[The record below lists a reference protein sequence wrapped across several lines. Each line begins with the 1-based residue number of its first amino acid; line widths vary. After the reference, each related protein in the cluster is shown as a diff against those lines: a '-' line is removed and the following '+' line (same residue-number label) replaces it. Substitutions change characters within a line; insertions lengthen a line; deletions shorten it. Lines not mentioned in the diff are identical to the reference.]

1 MLARLYCGDI
11 YRDATT
17 PREAFTAHFQRPFS
31 TAPAECQLVEMSL
44 TPDMIL
50 VLGLVAFTMLMLV
63 LEWIRADMVALLVV
77 VTIGLTGLI
86 PSERV
91 FNGFAG
97 NAVIAIIAIMIMGEG
112 LDRAGVLNLTARF
125 VMKMARGME
134 SRLGL
139 VINMVA
145 SLFSAIIPSQ
155 ALAALMIPV
164 SSRLSARTGVP
175 LSRLLLPMAFCILT
189 ATNTTL
195 IANSPLIVLNDLIAS
210 ANANLPP
217 GAHTIPRFGLFSV
230 TPVGLTL
237 AVIGVLYFYFFGRKL
252 LPGHEDQ
259 RLKVTPGRT
268 ESYFA
273 ETYGIGGETAELTVT
288 AESPLVGMSIGE
300 VEQLHDAPL
309 ILAIKSGNDA
319 RMAPPADHVI
329 WVGSVLGVLGPREQL
344 NQFAN
349 NQLCRL
355 STRMRQL
362 GELFN
367 PTRAGI
373 SEVVIPPSSRFI
385 KQKIGELRLRKRFG
399 ISVLAV
405 TRGEQIFRDDLRSVS
420 LRAGDTLALHSNWR
434 DLSLAAEDK
443 DLVVVTDIPKE
454 EQRPGKIWQAVG
466 FFVLA
471 KCLALFTQLDLS
483 VAMMTG
489 AIGMLLTGV
498 LNMDEAY
505 KAINWKTIFVTACLI
520 PLGWSMDSTGTA
532 AWVAQ
537 VVLQHLGNA
546 SPYILQAS
554 LAILTLLF
562 SQVMSNVGATVMM
575 VPVAIS
581 VAVATGGNPSAYALI
596 VAVSSSNTF
605 LLSSGHPALM
615 MVTGPGGYRGKD
627 FLRVGIPLTLLVLV
641 VTLVVINLMFR

>member
-1 MLARLYCGDI
+1 MLQPDGWLAHDAVDWTEDI
-11 YRDATT
+11 TDALTT
-17 PREAFTAHFQRPFS
+17 
-31 TAPAECQLVEMSL
+31 SL
-44 TPDMIL
+44 
-50 VLGLVAFTMLMLV
+50 
-63 LEWIRADMVALLVV
+63 
-77 VTIGLTGLI
+77 
-86 PSERV
+86 
-91 FNGFAG
+91 N
-97 NAVIAIIAIMIMGEG
+97 
-112 LDRAGVLNLTARF
+112 
-125 VMKMARGME
+125 
-134 SRLGL
+134 
-139 VINMVA
+139 
-145 SLFSAIIPSQ
+145 
-155 ALAALMIPV
+155 
-164 SSRLSARTGVP
+164 
-175 LSRLLLPMAFCILT
+175 
-189 ATNTTL
+189 
-195 IANSPLIVLNDLIAS
+195 
-210 ANANLPP
+210 NLPKP
-217 GAHTIPRFGLFSV
+217 EMIVAASVVDAASEARVGAV
-230 TPVGLTL
+230 
-237 AVIGVLYFYFFGRKL
+237 
-252 LPGHEDQ
+252 
-259 RLKVTPGRT
+259 
-268 ESYFA
+268 
-273 ETYGIGGETAELTVT
+273 
-288 AESPLVGMSIGE
+288 
-300 VEQLHDAPL
+300 

-319 RMAPPADHVI
+319 RMAPPVDHVI
-329 WVGSVLGVLGPREQL
+329 WVGSVLGVLGPRDQL
-344 NQFAN
+344 AEFAN

-385 KQKIGELRLRKRFG
+385 KQTIAELRLRKRFG
-399 ISVLAV
+399 ISVLAI
-405 TRGEQIFRDDLRSVS
+405 TRGEQVFRDDVRTVS
-420 LRAGDTLALHSNWR
+420 LRAGDTMVLHSNWR

-537 VVLQHLGNA
+537 QVLVYLGSA
-546 SPYILQAS
+546 SPWILQAS
-554 LAILTLLF
+554 LAVLTLLF

-605 LLSSGHPALM
+605 LLGSGHPALM
-615 MVTGPGGYRGKD
+615 MVTGPGGYRAKD

-641 VTLVVINLMFR
+641 VTLVSSTNDKDSPDEYAVLPTFRRDSHTNPAIILSINNATVNTANNNNLDINKMSLNSTVNQSFAVLTPSRTLLCASTNELPFKTFNPPIAQLTQLSISFQTYDGNPVDFQNHEHRLELLLTSIRSAKYLPLDPYRNH

>member
-1 MLARLYCGDI
+1 MAL
-11 YRDATT
+11 
-17 PREAFTAHFQRPFS
+17 
-31 TAPAECQLVEMSL
+31 SL
-44 TPDMIL
+44 SPEMIL
-50 VLGLVAFTMLMLV
+50 VLCLLGFTMLMLV

-77 VTIGLTGLI
+77 VTIGLTGLL
-86 PSERV
+86 PSDRV

-112 LDRAGVLNLTARF
+112 LDRAGVLTHTARF
-125 VMKMARGME
+125 VMRMAGGVE
-134 SRLGL
+134 ARLGL
-139 VINMVA
+139 VINLVA
-145 SLFSAIIPSQ
+145 SLFSAVIPSQ

-164 SSRLSARTGVP
+164 SSRLAARTGVP
-175 LSRLLLPMAFCILT
+175 ISRLLLPMAFCILT

-195 IANSPLIVLNDLIAS
+195 IANSPLIILNDLIAS

-217 GAHTIPRFGLFSV
+217 GAHTIPKFGLFSV
-230 TPVGLTL
+230 TPVGLAL
-237 AVIGVLYFYFFGRKL
+237 AIVGVAYFYFFGRKL

-300 VEQLHDAPL
+300 AEALHEAPL
-309 ILAIKSGNDA
+309 ILAIKSGNDS

-373 SEVVIPPSSRFI
+373 SEVVIPPVSRFI
-385 KQKIGELRLRKRFG
+385 KQTVAELRLRKRFG

-405 TRGEQIFRDDLRSVS
+405 TRGDTVFRDDVRGVS
-420 LRAGDTLALHSNWR
+420 LRAGDTMVLHSNWH

-443 DLVVVTDIPKE
+443 DLVVVTDIPQE
-454 EQRPGKIWQAVG
+454 LQRPGKIWQAVG
-466 FFVLA
+466 FFLGA
-471 KCLALFTQLDLS
+471 QGLALFTNLDLS
-483 VAMMTG
+483 LSMMTG
-489 AIGMLLTGV
+489 AVAMLLTGV
-498 LNMDEAY
+498 LNMDEAF
-505 KAINWKTIFVTACLI
+505 KAINWKTIFVIACLI
-520 PLGWSMDSTGTA
+520 PLGWSMDATGTA
-532 AWVAQ
+532 AWIAQAMLVHLGSVAPW
-537 VVLQHLGNA
+537 VLQLC
-546 SPYILQAS
+546 
-554 LAILTLLF
+554 LAVLTLLF
-562 SQVMSNVGATVMM
+562 AEVMSNVGATVMM
-575 VPVAIS
+575 VPIAIS
-581 VAVATGGNPSAYALI
+581 VAVATGANPSAYALI

-605 LLSSGHPALM
+605 LLSPGHPALM
-615 MVTGPGGYRGKD
+615 MVTGPGGYRAKD
-627 FLRVGIPLTLLVLV
+627 FLRVGAPLTVVMLV

>member
-1 MLARLYCGDI
+1 MGL
-11 YRDATT
+11 T
-17 PREAFTAHFQRPFS
+17 
-31 TAPAECQLVEMSL
+31 L
-44 TPDMIL
+44 TPDMML
-50 VLGLVAFTMLMLV
+50 VLGLVGFTMLMLV

-125 VMKMARGME
+125 VMRMARGME

-210 ANANLPP
+210 ANANLLP
-217 GAHTIPRFGLFSV
+217 GAHTIPKFGLFSV

-237 AVIGVLYFYFFGRKL
+237 AVVGVLYFYFFGRKL
-252 LPGHEDQ
+252 LPGHEDE

-300 VEQLHDAPL
+300 VEQLHDSPM

-344 NQFAN
+344 TQFAN

-362 GELFN
+362 SELFN

-385 KQKIGELRLRKRFG
+385 KQTVGELRLRKRFG

-405 TRGEQIFRDDLRSVS
+405 TRGDQVFRDDVRTLS
-420 LRAGDTLALHSNWR
+420 LRAGDTMVLHSNWR
-434 DLSLAAEDK
+434 DLSLASEDK

-505 KAINWKTIFVTACLI
+505 KAVNWKTIFVTACLI

-532 AWVAQ
+532 AWLAQ

-546 SPYILQAS
+546 SPYILQTS

-627 FLRVGIPLTLLVLV
+627 FLRVGLPLTLLVLV
-641 VTLVVINLMFR
+641 VTLIAINLMFR

>member
-1 MLARLYCGDI
+1 MGL
-11 YRDATT
+11 
-17 PREAFTAHFQRPFS
+17 
-31 TAPAECQLVEMSL
+31 SL
-44 TPDMIL
+44 TPEMIL
-50 VLGLVAFTMLMLV
+50 VLGLVGFTMLMLV

-77 VTIGLTGLI
+77 VAIGLTGLI
-86 PSERV
+86 PSDKV

-97 NAVIAIIAIMIMGEG
+97 NAVIAIMAIMIMGEG
-112 LDRAGVLNLTARF
+112 LDRAGVLNLTAHF
-125 VMKMARGME
+125 VMRMARGVE
-134 SRLGL
+134 SRLGV
-139 VINMVA
+139 VINLVT
-145 SLFSAIIPSQ
+145 SLFSAVIPSQ

-210 ANANLPP
+210 ANVNLPP
-217 GAHTIPRFGLFSV
+217 GAHTIPKFGLFSV
-230 TPVGLTL
+230 TPIGLTL
-237 AVIGVLYFYFFGRKL
+237 ALVGVLYFYLFGRKL
-252 LPGHEDQ
+252 LPAHEDEGQ
-259 RLKVTPGRT
+259 KVTPGRT

-300 VEQLHDAPL
+300 AEQLHDAPL

-319 RMAPPADHVI
+319 RMAPPVDHVI

-344 NQFAN
+344 NKFAN

-355 STRMRQL
+355 STQMRQL
-362 GELFN
+362 AELFN

-385 KQKIGELRLRKRFG
+385 KQTIGELRLRKRFG

-405 TRGEQIFRDDLRSVS
+405 TRGDQVFRDDVRGVS
-420 LRAGDTLALHSNWR
+420 LRAGDTVVLHSNWR
-434 DLSLAAEDK
+434 DLALAAEDK

-466 FFVLA
+466 FFVMA
-471 KCLALFTQLDLS
+471 KCLALFTNLDLS

-489 AIGMLLTGV
+489 AVAMLLTGV
-498 LNMDEAY
+498 LSMDEAY

-532 AWVAQ
+532 AWIAQ
-537 VVLQHLGNA
+537 EVLQNLGSA
-546 SPYILQAS
+546 APWVLQLC
-554 LAILTLLF
+554 LAVLTLLF

-575 VPVAIS
+575 VPIAIS

-615 MVTGPGGYRGKD
+615 MVTGPGGYRSKD
-627 FLRVGIPLTLLVLV
+627 FLRVGIPLTLLILV
-641 VTLVVINLMFR
+641 VTLIAINLMFH

>member
-1 MLARLYCGDI
+1 MGL
-11 YRDATT
+11 
-17 PREAFTAHFQRPFS
+17 
-31 TAPAECQLVEMSL
+31 SL

-50 VLGLVAFTMLMLV
+50 VLGLVGFTMIMLV

-77 VTIGLTGLI
+77 VVIGLTGLI

-112 LDRAGVLNLTARF
+112 LDRAGVLNLTANF
-125 VMKMARGME
+125 VMRMARGAE
-134 SRLGL
+134 SRLGV
-139 VINMVA
+139 VINLVA
-145 SLFSAIIPSQ
+145 SLFSAVIPSQ
-155 ALAALMIPV
+155 ALAAIMIPV

-217 GAHTIPRFGLFSV
+217 GAHTIPKFGLFSV
-230 TPVGLTL
+230 TPIGLALAFLGVG
-237 AVIGVLYFYFFGRKL
+237 YFYFFGRKL
-252 LPGHEDQ
+252 LPGHEDE

-300 VEQLHDAPL
+300 AEQLHEAPL
-309 ILAIKSGNDA
+309 ILAIKSGNEA

-344 NQFAN
+344 SQFAN

-355 STRMRQL
+355 SPRMRQL

-373 SEVVIPPSSRFI
+373 SEVVIPPVSRFI
-385 KQKIGELRLRKRFG
+385 KQTIGDLRLRKRFG

-405 TRGEQIFRDDLRSVS
+405 NRGDQVFRDDVRAVT
-420 LRAGDTLALHSNWR
+420 LRAGDTVVLHSNWR

-443 DLVVVTDIPKE
+443 DLVVVTDIPKD

-466 FFVLA
+466 FFVMA
-471 KCLALFTQLDLS
+471 KCLALFTNLDLS

-489 AIGMLLTGV
+489 AIAMLLSGV

-532 AWVAQ
+532 AWLAQ
-537 VVLQHLGNA
+537 QVLHYLGSA
-546 SPYILQAS
+546 SPYVLQIV
-554 LAILTLLF
+554 LGVLTLLF

-575 VPVAIS
+575 VPIAIS

-627 FLRVGIPLTLLVLV
+627 FLRVGLPLTALVLLVTIV
-641 VTLVVINLMFR
+641 AINLVFR

>member
-1 MLARLYCGDI
+1 M
-11 YRDATT
+11 
-17 PREAFTAHFQRPFS
+17 
-31 TAPAECQLVEMSL
+31 V
-44 TPDMIL
+44 L
-50 VLGLVAFTMLMLV
+50 VLGLVGFTMLMLV

-77 VTIGLTGLI
+77 VVIGLTGLI

-97 NAVIAIIAIMIMGEG
+97 NAVIAIIAIMIMGAG
-112 LDRAGVLNLTARF
+112 LDRAGVLGLTANF
-125 VMKMARGME
+125 VMRMARGVE
-134 SRLGL
+134 SRLGV
-139 VINMVA
+139 VINLVT
-145 SLFSAIIPSQ
+145 SLFSAVIPSQ

-164 SSRLSARTGVP
+164 TSRLSARTGVP

-217 GAHTIPRFGLFSV
+217 GAHTIPKFGLFSV
-230 TPVGLTL
+230 TPVGLAL
-237 AVIGVLYFYFFGRKL
+237 ALFGVLFFYLFTRKL
-252 LPGHEDQ
+252 LPEREDE

-273 ETYGIGGETAELTVT
+273 DTYGIGGETAELTVT

-300 VEQLHDAPL
+300 VEQLYGAPL
-309 ILAIKSGNDA
+309 ILAIKSGTEA
-319 RMAPPADHVI
+319 RMAPPVDHVI
-329 WVGSVLGVLGPREQL
+329 WVGSVLGVLGPRDQL
-344 NQFAN
+344 SQFAN
-349 NQLCRL
+349 NQLCKL
-355 STRMRQL
+355 SPRMRQL

-367 PTRAGI
+367 SSRAGI
-373 SEVVIPPSSRFI
+373 SEAVIPPSSRFI
-385 KQKIGELRLRKRFG
+385 KQSVAELRLRKRYG

-405 TRGEQIFRDDLRSVS
+405 NRGDQVFRDDVRAVS
-420 LRAGDTLALHSNWR
+420 LRAGDTLVLHSSWR
-434 DLSLAAEDK
+434 DLGLASEDK

-471 KCLALFTQLDLS
+471 KCLALFTHLDLS

-520 PLGWSMDSTGTA
+520 PLGWSMDATGTA
-532 AWVAQ
+532 AWLAQ
-537 VVLQHLGNA
+537 QVLQHLGNA
-546 SPYILQAS
+546 SPYVLQLC
-554 LAILTLLF
+554 LAVLTLLF

-575 VPVAIS
+575 VPIAIS

-615 MVTGPGGYRGKD
+615 MVAGPGGYRGKD
-627 FLRVGIPLTLLVLV
+627 FLRVGLPLTAMVLLI
-641 VTLVVINLMFR
+641 TLVAINLMFR

>member
-1 MLARLYCGDI
+1 
-11 YRDATT
+11 
-17 PREAFTAHFQRPFS
+17 
-31 TAPAECQLVEMSL
+31 
-44 TPDMIL
+44 
-50 VLGLVAFTMLMLV
+50 
-63 LEWIRADMVALLVV
+63 MVALLVV
-77 VTIGLTGLI
+77 VVIGLTGLI
-86 PSERV
+86 PSDRV

-97 NAVIAIIAIMIMGEG
+97 NAVIAIMAIMIMGEG

-125 VMKMARGME
+125 VMRMARGVE
-134 SRLGL
+134 SRLGV
-139 VINMVA
+139 VINLVA
-145 SLFSAIIPSQ
+145 SLFSAVIPSQ

-210 ANANLPP
+210 ANVNLPP
-217 GAHTIPRFGLFSV
+217 GAHTIPKFGLFSV
-230 TPVGLTL
+230 TPIGLAL
-237 AVIGVLYFYFFGRKL
+237 ALLGVAYFYFFGRKL
-252 LPGHEDQ
+252 LPGHEDE

-273 ETYGIGGETAELTVT
+273 ETYGIGGESAELTVT

-300 VEQLHDAPL
+300 VEQLHGAPL

-329 WVGSVLGVLGPREQL
+329 WVGSVLGVLGPRDQL
-344 NQFAN
+344 TQFAN

-373 SEVVIPPSSRFI
+373 SEVVIPPVSRFI
-385 KQKIGELRLRKRFG
+385 KHTVGELRLRKRFG

-405 TRGEQIFRDDLRSVS
+405 NRGDQVFRDDVRGVS
-420 LRAGDTLALHSNWR
+420 LRAGDTVVLHSNWR
-434 DLSLAAEDK
+434 DLALASEDK

-466 FFVLA
+466 FFVMA
-471 KCLALFTQLDLS
+471 KCLALFTNLDLS

-489 AIGMLLTGV
+489 AIGMLLSGV

-505 KAINWKTIFVTACLI
+505 RAINWKTIFVTACLI
-520 PLGWSMDSTGTA
+520 PLGWSMDATGTA
-532 AWVAQ
+532 AWIAQ
-537 VVLQHLGNA
+537 VVLQHLGGA
-546 SPYILQAS
+546 SPWVLQAC

-575 VPVAIS
+575 VPIAIS

-615 MVTGPGGYRGKD
+615 MVTGPGGYKGKD
-627 FLRVGIPLTLLVLV
+627 FLRVGAPLTALVLV
-641 VTLVVINLMFR
+641 VTLIAINLMFH

>member
-1 MLARLYCGDI
+1 MGL
-11 YRDATT
+11 T
-17 PREAFTAHFQRPFS
+17 
-31 TAPAECQLVEMSL
+31 L
-44 TPDMIL
+44 TPEMIL
-50 VLGLVAFTMLMLV
+50 VMALVAFTMIMLV

-77 VTIGLTGLI
+77 VVIGLTGLI
-86 PSERV
+86 PSDRV

-97 NAVIAIIAIMIMGEG
+97 NAVIAIIAIMIMGAG
-112 LDRAGVLNLTARF
+112 LDRAGVLSLTANF
-125 VMKMARGME
+125 VMRMARGME
-134 SRLGL
+134 SRLGV
-139 VINMVA
+139 VINSVT
-145 SLFSAIIPSQ
+145 SLFSAVIPSQ

-164 SSRLSARTGVP
+164 ISRLSARTGVP
-175 LSRLLLPMAFCILT
+175 ISRLLLPMAFCILT

-195 IANSPLIVLNDLIAS
+195 IANSPLIILNDLIAS
-210 ANANLPP
+210 ANNNLPP
-217 GAHTIPRFGLFSV
+217 GAHTIPKFGLFSV
-230 TPVGLTL
+230 TPIGLAL
-237 AVIGVLYFYFFGRKL
+237 AVLGVMFFYFFTRKL
-252 LPGHEDQ
+252 LPDREDD

-273 ETYGIGGETAELTVT
+273 DTYGIVGDTAELTVT

-300 VEQLHDAPL
+300 VEQLREAPL
-309 ILAIKSGNDA
+309 ILAIKSGNDS
-319 RMAPPADHVI
+319 RMAPPVDQVI

-344 NQFAN
+344 AQFAN

-355 STRMRQL
+355 SPRMRQL

-373 SEVVIPPSSRFI
+373 SEAVIPPSSRFI
-385 KQKIGELRLRKRFG
+385 KQTIGALRLRKRYG

-405 TRGEQIFRDDLRSVS
+405 HRGDQVLRDDVRSIS
-420 LRAGDTLALHSNWR
+420 LRPGDTLVLHSSWR
-434 DLSLAAEDK
+434 ELAQATEDK

-454 EQRPGKIWQAVG
+454 EQRPGKIWHAVG
-466 FFVLA
+466 FFLLA
-471 KCLALFTQLDLS
+471 KGLALFTNLDLS

-520 PLGWSMDSTGTA
+520 PLGWSMDATGTA
-532 AWVAQ
+532 AWLAQ
-537 VVLQHLGNA
+537 EVLVYLGHAAPWVLQLA
-546 SPYILQAS
+546 

-575 VPVAIS
+575 VPIAIS

-605 LLSSGHPALM
+605 LISSGHPALM
-615 MVTGPGGYRGKD
+615 MVAGPGGYRGKD
-627 FLRVGIPLTLLVLV
+627 FLRVGVPLTLAVLLVTMV
-641 VTLVVINLMFR
+641 MINLMFH

>member
-1 MLARLYCGDI
+1 VGL
-11 YRDATT
+11 
-17 PREAFTAHFQRPFS
+17 
-31 TAPAECQLVEMSL
+31 SL
-44 TPDMIL
+44 TPEMVL
-50 VLGLVAFTMLMLV
+50 VLGLVGFTMLMLV

-77 VTIGLTGLI
+77 VVIGLTGLI
-86 PSERV
+86 PSDRV

-97 NAVIAIIAIMIMGEG
+97 NAVIAIMAIMIMGEG

-125 VMKMARGME
+125 VMRMARGVE
-134 SRLGL
+134 SRLGV
-139 VINMVA
+139 VINLVA
-145 SLFSAIIPSQ
+145 SLFSAVIPSQ

-210 ANANLPP
+210 ANVNLPP
-217 GAHTIPRFGLFSV
+217 GAHTIPKFGLFSV
-230 TPVGLTL
+230 TPIGLAL
-237 AVIGVLYFYFFGRKL
+237 ALLGVAYFYFFGRKL
-252 LPGHEDQ
+252 LPGHEDE

-273 ETYGIGGETAELTVT
+273 ETYGIGGESAELTVT

-300 VEQLHDAPL
+300 VEQLHGAPL

-329 WVGSVLGVLGPREQL
+329 WVGSVLGVLGPRDQL
-344 NQFAN
+344 TQFAN

-373 SEVVIPPSSRFI
+373 SEVVIPPVSRFI
-385 KQKIGELRLRKRFG
+385 KHTVGELRLRKRFG

-405 TRGEQIFRDDLRSVS
+405 NRGDQVFRDDVRGVS
-420 LRAGDTLALHSNWR
+420 LRAGDTVVLHSNWR
-434 DLSLAAEDK
+434 DLALASEDK

-466 FFVLA
+466 FFVMA
-471 KCLALFTQLDLS
+471 KCLALFTNLDLS

-489 AIGMLLTGV
+489 AIGMLLSGV

-505 KAINWKTIFVTACLI
+505 RAINWKTIFVTACLI
-520 PLGWSMDSTGTA
+520 PLGWSMDATGTA
-532 AWVAQ
+532 AWIAQ
-537 VVLQHLGNA
+537 VVLQHLGGA
-546 SPYILQAS
+546 SPWVLQAC

-575 VPVAIS
+575 VPIAIS

-615 MVTGPGGYRGKD
+615 MVTGPGGYKGKD
-627 FLRVGIPLTLLVLV
+627 FLRVGAPLTALVLV
-641 VTLVVINLMFR
+641 VTLIAINLMFH

>member
-1 MLARLYCGDI
+1 MGL
-11 YRDATT
+11 
-17 PREAFTAHFQRPFS
+17 
-31 TAPAECQLVEMSL
+31 SL
-44 TPDMIL
+44 TPEMIL
-50 VLGLVAFTMLMLV
+50 VLGLVGFTMLMLV

-77 VTIGLTGLI
+77 VAIGLTGLI
-86 PSERV
+86 PSDRV

-97 NAVIAIIAIMIMGEG
+97 NAVIAIMAIMIMGEG

-125 VMKMARGME
+125 VMRMARGVE

-145 SLFSAIIPSQ
+145 SLFSAVIPSQ

-210 ANANLPP
+210 ANVNLPP
-217 GAHTIPRFGLFSV
+217 GAHTIPKFGLFSV
-230 TPVGLTL
+230 TPIGLAL
-237 AVIGVLYFYFFGRKL
+237 ALLGVAYFYFFGRKL
-252 LPGHEDQ
+252 LPGHEDE

-300 VEQLHDAPL
+300 VEQLHGAPM

-329 WVGSVLGVLGPREQL
+329 WVGSVLGVLGPRDQL
-344 NQFAN
+344 TQFAN

-367 PTRAGI
+367 PSRAGI
-373 SEVVIPPSSRFI
+373 SEVVIPPVSRFI
-385 KQKIGELRLRKRFG
+385 KQTVGELRLRKRFG

-405 TRGEQIFRDDLRSVS
+405 TRGDQVFRDDVRAVT
-420 LRAGDTLALHSNWR
+420 LRAGDTVVLHSNWR

-466 FFVLA
+466 FFVIA
-471 KCLALFTQLDLS
+471 KCLALFTNLDLS

-505 KAINWKTIFVTACLI
+505 RAINWKTIFVTACLI

-537 VVLQHLGNA
+537 EVLQHMGGHSHWL
-546 SPYILQAS
+546 LQLV

-575 VPVAIS
+575 VPIAIS

-615 MVTGPGGYRGKD
+615 MVTGPGGYRSKD

-641 VTLVVINLMFR
+641 VTLVAINLMFH

>member
-1 MLARLYCGDI
+1 
-11 YRDATT
+11 
-17 PREAFTAHFQRPFS
+17 
-31 TAPAECQLVEMSL
+31 
-44 TPDMIL
+44 MIL
-50 VLGLVAFTMLMLV
+50 VLGLVGFTMLMLV

-77 VTIGLTGLI
+77 VVIGLTGLI

-112 LDRAGVLNLTARF
+112 LDRAGVLNLTANF
-125 VMKMARGME
+125 VMRMARGAE
-134 SRLGL
+134 SRLGV
-139 VINMVA
+139 VINLVA
-145 SLFSAIIPSQ
+145 SLFSAVIPSQ

-164 SSRLSARTGVP
+164 SSRLAARTGVP

-210 ANANLPP
+210 ANVNLPP
-217 GAHTIPRFGLFSV
+217 GAHTIPKFGLFSV
-230 TPVGLTL
+230 TPIGLTL
-237 AVIGVLYFYFFGRKL
+237 ALLGVGYFYFFGRKL
-252 LPGHEDQ
+252 LPGHEDE

-273 ETYGIGGETAELTVT
+273 ETYGIVGETAELTVT

-373 SEVVIPPSSRFI
+373 SEVVIPPVSRFI
-385 KQKIGELRLRKRFG
+385 KHTVGELRLRKRFG

-405 TRGEQIFRDDLRSVS
+405 NRGDQVLRDDVRSVS
-420 LRAGDTLALHSNWR
+420 LRAGDTVVLHSNWR
-434 DLSLAAEDK
+434 DLSLAAEER

-454 EQRPGKIWQAVG
+454 QQRPGKIWQAVG
-466 FFVLA
+466 FFLLA
-471 KCLALFTQLDLS
+471 KCLALFTNLDLS

-489 AIGMLLTGV
+489 AIGMLLSGV

-520 PLGWSMDSTGTA
+520 PLGWSMDATGTA
-532 AWVAQ
+532 AWIAQ
-537 VVLQHLGNA
+537 VVLDHLGSA
-546 SPYILQAS
+546 SPWLLQLC
-554 LAILTLLF
+554 LAVLTLLF

-575 VPVAIS
+575 VPIAIS

-615 MVTGPGGYRGKD
+615 MVTGPGGYKSKD
-627 FLRVGIPLTLLVLV
+627 FLRVGLPLTFLVLV
-641 VTLVVINLMFR
+641 VTLLAINLMFH

>member
-1 MLARLYCGDI
+1 M
-11 YRDATT
+11 
-17 PREAFTAHFQRPFS
+17 
-31 TAPAECQLVEMSL
+31 LVELAL

-50 VLGLVAFTMLMLV
+50 VLGLLAFTMLMLV

-86 PSERV
+86 PPERV
-91 FNGFAG
+91 FNGFSG
-97 NAVIAIIAIMIMGEG
+97 TAVIAIIAIMVMGEG
-112 LDRAGVLNLTARF
+112 LDRAGVLNLTAQF
-125 VMKMARGME
+125 VVRLAHGVE
-134 SRLGL
+134 SRLGV
-139 VINMVA
+139 VINVVA
-145 SLFSAIIPSQ
+145 SMFSAVIPSQ
-155 ALAALMIPV
+155 ALAALMIPI

-175 LSRLLLPMAFCILT
+175 LSRLLLPMAFCILA

-195 IANSPLIVLNDLIAS
+195 IANSALIVLNDLIAS
-210 ANANLPP
+210 ANANLLP
-217 GAHTIPRFGLFSV
+217 GAHTIPKFGLFSV
-230 TPVGLTL
+230 TPIGLAL
-237 AVIGVLYFYFFGRKL
+237 GAVGVLYFYLFGAKL

-273 ETYGIGGETAELTVT
+273 ETYGIVGDTAELTVT

-300 VEQLHDAPL
+300 VEQLHEPPL
-309 ILAIKSGNDA
+309 ILAIKSGNEA

-344 NQFAN
+344 NRFAN

-355 STRMRQL
+355 STRMHQL

-373 SEVVIPPSSRFI
+373 SEVVIPPVSRFI
-385 KQKIGELRLRKRFG
+385 KHTIGELRLRKRFG

-405 TRGEQIFRDDLRSVS
+405 TRGEQVFHEDMRAIS
-420 LRAGDTLALHSNWR
+420 LRAGDTVVLHSNWR
-434 DLSLAAEDK
+434 DLTLAAEDK
-443 DLVVVTDIPKE
+443 DLVVVTDIPKDV
-454 EQRPGKIWQAVG
+454 QRPTKIWQAVG
-466 FFVLA
+466 FFLMA
-471 KCLALFTQLDLS
+471 QGLALFTGLDLS

-489 AIGMLLTGV
+489 AIAMLLSGV
-498 LNMDEAY
+498 LDMDEAY
-505 KAINWKTIFVTACLI
+505 KAINWKTVFVIACLI

-532 AWVAQ
+532 AWLAQQ
-537 VVLQHLGNA
+537 VVQIFGGF
-546 SPYILQAS
+546 SPYILQLV

-605 LLSSGHPALM
+605 LISSGHPALM
-615 MVTGPGGYRGKD
+615 MVTGPGGYKSED
-627 FLRVGIPLTLLVLV
+627 FLRVGLPLTGLILV
-641 VTLVVINLMFR
+641 VTLIAINLMFH

>member
-1 MLARLYCGDI
+1 VGL
-11 YRDATT
+11 
-17 PREAFTAHFQRPFS
+17 
-31 TAPAECQLVEMSL
+31 SL
-44 TPDMIL
+44 TPEMIL
-50 VLGLVAFTMLMLV
+50 VLGLVGFTMLMLV

-77 VTIGLTGLI
+77 VAIGLTGLI
-86 PSERV
+86 PSDRV

-97 NAVIAIIAIMIMGEG
+97 NAVIAIMAIMIMGEG

-125 VMKMARGME
+125 VMRMARGVE

-139 VINMVA
+139 VINLVA
-145 SLFSAIIPSQ
+145 SLFSAVIPSQ

-210 ANANLPP
+210 ANVNLPP
-217 GAHTIPRFGLFSV
+217 GAHTIPKFGLFSV
-230 TPVGLTL
+230 TPIGLAL
-237 AVIGVLYFYFFGRKL
+237 ALLGVAYFYFFGRKL
-252 LPGHEDQ
+252 LPGHEDE

-300 VEQLHDAPL
+300 VEQLHGAPM

-329 WVGSVLGVLGPREQL
+329 WVGSVLGVLGPRDQL
-344 NQFAN
+344 TQFAN

-367 PTRAGI
+367 PSRAGI
-373 SEVVIPPSSRFI
+373 SEVVIPPVSRFI
-385 KQKIGELRLRKRFG
+385 KQTVGELRLRKRFG

-405 TRGEQIFRDDLRSVS
+405 TRGEHVFRDDVRGVT
-420 LRAGDTLALHSNWR
+420 LRAGDTVVLHSNWR

-466 FFVLA
+466 FFVMA
-471 KCLALFTQLDLS
+471 KCLALFTNLDLS

-505 KAINWKTIFVTACLI
+505 RAINWKTIFVTACLI

-537 VVLQHLGNA
+537 EVLQHLGGH
-546 SPYILQAS
+546 SHWLLQLV

-575 VPVAIS
+575 VPIAIS

-615 MVTGPGGYRGKD
+615 MVTGPGGYRSKD

-641 VTLVVINLMFR
+641 VTLVAINLMFH

>member
-1 MLARLYCGDI
+1 MGL
-11 YRDATT
+11 T
-17 PREAFTAHFQRPFS
+17 
-31 TAPAECQLVEMSL
+31 L
-44 TPDMIL
+44 TPDMML
-50 VLGLVAFTMLMLV
+50 VLGLVGFTMLMLV

-125 VMKMARGME
+125 VMRMARGVE

-210 ANANLPP
+210 ANANLLP
-217 GAHTIPRFGLFSV
+217 GAHTIPKFGLFSV

-252 LPGHEDQ
+252 LPGHEDE

-300 VEQLHDAPL
+300 VEQLHDSPM

-319 RMAPPADHVI
+319 RMAPPVDHVI

-344 NQFAN
+344 TQFAN

-385 KQKIGELRLRKRFG
+385 KQTIGDLRLRKRFG

-405 TRGEQIFRDDLRSVS
+405 TRGEQVFREDVRTVT
-420 LRAGDTLALHSNWR
+420 LRAGDTMVLHSNWR
-434 DLSLAAEDK
+434 DLSLASEDK

-505 KAINWKTIFVTACLI
+505 KAVNWKTIFVTACLI

>member
-1 MLARLYCGDI
+1 VGL
-11 YRDATT
+11 T
-17 PREAFTAHFQRPFS
+17 
-31 TAPAECQLVEMSL
+31 L
-44 TPDMIL
+44 TPDMML

-125 VMKMARGME
+125 VMRMARGME

-210 ANANLPP
+210 ANANLLP
-217 GAHTIPRFGLFSV
+217 GAHTIPKFGLFSV

-237 AVIGVLYFYFFGRKL
+237 AVVGVLYFYFFGRKL
-252 LPGHEDQ
+252 LPGHEDE

-300 VEQLHDAPL
+300 VEQLHDSPM

-344 NQFAN
+344 TQFAN

-362 GELFN
+362 SELFN

-385 KQKIGELRLRKRFG
+385 KQTVGELRLRKRFG

-405 TRGEQIFRDDLRSVS
+405 TRGDQVFRDDVRTLS
-420 LRAGDTLALHSNWR
+420 LRAGDTMVLHSNWR
-434 DLSLAAEDK
+434 DLSLASEDK

-505 KAINWKTIFVTACLI
+505 KAVNWKTIFVTACLI

-537 VVLQHLGNA
+537 EVLQHLGGH
-546 SPYILQAS
+546 SHWLLQLA

-627 FLRVGIPLTLLVLV
+627 FLRVGIPLTFVVLV
-641 VTLVVINLMFR
+641 VTLVAINLMFH

>member
-1 MLARLYCGDI
+1 MAL
-11 YRDATT
+11 
-17 PREAFTAHFQRPFS
+17 
-31 TAPAECQLVEMSL
+31 SL
-44 TPDMIL
+44 TPEMIL
-50 VLGLVAFTMLMLV
+50 VLGLLGFTMVMLV

-77 VTIGLTGLI
+77 VVIGLTGLI
-86 PSERV
+86 PSDRV

-112 LDRAGVLNLTARF
+112 LDRAGVLSLTANF
-125 VMKMARGME
+125 VMRMARGAE
-134 SRLGL
+134 SRLGM
-139 VINMVA
+139 VINLVA
-145 SLFSAIIPSQ
+145 SFFSAVIPSQ

-164 SSRLSARTGVP
+164 SSRLAARTGVP

-217 GAHTIPRFGLFSV
+217 GAHTIPKFGLFSV
-230 TPVGLTL
+230 TPIGLALAIVGV
-237 AVIGVLYFYFFGRKL
+237 AYFYFFGRKL
-252 LPGHEDQ
+252 LPGHEDE

-273 ETYGIGGETAELTVT
+273 ETYGIVGDTAELTVT

-300 VEQLHDAPL
+300 AEQLYEAPL
-309 ILAIKSGNDA
+309 ILAIKSGNES

-355 STRMRQL
+355 STQMRQL

-373 SEVVIPPSSRFI
+373 SEVVIPPVSRFI
-385 KQKIGELRLRKRFG
+385 KQTVAELRLRKRFG

-405 TRGEQIFRDDLRSVS
+405 TRGDKVLREDVRGVS
-420 LRAGDTLALHSNWR
+420 LRAGDTVVLHSNWR
-434 DLSLAAEDK
+434 DLALAAEDK

-454 EQRPGKIWQAVG
+454 QQRPGKIWQAVG
-466 FFVLA
+466 FFLMA
-471 KCLALFTQLDLS
+471 QGLALFTSLDLS

-489 AIGMLLTGV
+489 AIAMLLTGV

-505 KAINWKTIFVTACLI
+505 KAVNWKTIFVIACLI
-520 PLGWSMDSTGTA
+520 PLGWSMDATGTA
-532 AWVAQ
+532 SWIAQ
-537 VVLQHLGNA
+537 VVLQYLG
-546 SPYILQAS
+546 STGPWVLQLC

-575 VPVAIS
+575 VPIAIS

-605 LLSSGHPALM
+605 LISSGHPALM
-615 MVTGPGGYRGKD
+615 MVTGPGGYKGKD
-627 FLRVGIPLTLLVLV
+627 FLRVGAPLTILILMA
-641 VTLVVINLMFR
+641 TLVSVNLLFH

>member
-1 MLARLYCGDI
+1 M
-11 YRDATT
+11 
-17 PREAFTAHFQRPFS
+17 
-31 TAPAECQLVEMSL
+31 M
-44 TPDMIL
+44 L
-50 VLGLVAFTMLMLV
+50 VLGLVVFTMLMLV

-77 VTIGLTGLI
+77 VVIGLTGLI
-86 PSERV
+86 PADKV

-112 LDRAGVLNLTARF
+112 LDRAGVLSLTARF
-125 VMKMARGME
+125 VMRMARGKE
-134 SRLGL
+134 SRLGV
-139 VINMVA
+139 VINSVA
-145 SLFSAIIPSQ
+145 SLFSAVIPSQ

-175 LSRLLLPMAFCILT
+175 ISRLLLPMAFCILT

-195 IANSPLIVLNDLIAS
+195 IANSPLIMLNDLIAS
-210 ANANLPP
+210 ANNNLPP
-217 GAHTIPRFGLFSV
+217 GAQTIPKFGLFSV
-230 TPVGLTL
+230 TPVGLAL
-237 AVIGVLYFYFFGRKL
+237 AITGVLFFWLFTRKV
-252 LPGHEDQ
+252 LPEREDARQ
-259 RLKVTPGRT
+259 KVTPGRT

-273 ETYGIGGETAELTVT
+273 ETYGIVGETAELTVT

-300 VEQLHDAPL
+300 AEQLHGAPL

-355 STRMRQL
+355 LPRMRQL

-373 SEVVIPPSSRFI
+373 SEAVIPPNSRFI
-385 KQKIGELRLRKRFG
+385 KQTIGDLHLRKRHG

-405 TRGEQIFRDDLRSVS
+405 TRGEHVYRDDVRAVS
-420 LRAGDTLALHSNWR
+420 LRAGDTMVLHSSWR
-434 DLSLAAEDK
+434 ELAQTAEDR
-443 DLVVVTDIPKE
+443 DLVVVTDIPRE
-454 EQRPGKIWQAVG
+454 EQRPNKIWQAVG
-466 FFVLA
+466 FFFTA
-471 KCLALFTQLDLS
+471 KCLALFTNLDLS
-483 VAMMTG
+483 IAMMTG
-489 AIGMLLTGV
+489 AIGMLLSGV

-532 AWVAQ
+532 AWLAQ
-537 VVLQHLGNA
+537 EVLVHMGGASPWVLQ
-546 SPYILQAS
+546 
-554 LAILTLLF
+554 LALATLTLLF

-605 LLSSGHPALM
+605 LISSGHPALM
-615 MVTGPGGYRGKD
+615 MVTGPGGYKSKD
-627 FLRVGIPLTLLVLV
+627 FLRAGIPLTFVVLAI
-641 VTLVVINLMFR
+641 TLVAINLMFH

>member
-1 MLARLYCGDI
+1 MAL
-11 YRDATT
+11 T
-17 PREAFTAHFQRPFS
+17 
-31 TAPAECQLVEMSL
+31 L
-44 TPDMIL
+44 TPEMIMVLAL
-50 VLGLVAFTMLMLV
+50 VGFTMLMLV

-86 PSERV
+86 PSDRV

-97 NAVIAIIAIMIMGEG
+97 NAVIAIMAIMIMGEG
-112 LDRAGVLNLTARF
+112 LDRAGVLNLTANF
-125 VMKMARGME
+125 VIRMARGVE
-134 SRLGL
+134 SRLGV
-139 VINMVA
+139 VINLVT
-145 SLFSAIIPSQ
+145 SLFSAVIPSQ

-210 ANANLPP
+210 ANVNLPP

-230 TPVGLTL
+230 TPIGLTL
-237 AVIGVLYFYFFGRKL
+237 ALVGVLYFYLFGRKL
-252 LPGHEDQ
+252 LPGHEDE

-268 ESYFA
+268 ETYFA
-273 ETYGIGGETAELTVT
+273 ETYGIGGELAELTVT
-288 AESPLVGMSIGE
+288 AESALVGMSIGE
-300 VEQLHDAPL
+300 AESLYQAPL

-329 WVGSVLGVLGPREQL
+329 WVGSILGVLGPRDQL
-344 NQFAN
+344 SQFAN

-355 STRMRQL
+355 SSRMRQL

-367 PTRAGI
+367 PSRAGI
-373 SEVVIPPSSRFI
+373 SEVVIPPVSRFI
-385 KQKIGELRLRKRFG
+385 KHTVAELRLRKRFG

-405 TRGEQIFRDDLRSVS
+405 NRGDQVFRDDVRAVS
-420 LRAGDTLALHSNWR
+420 LRAGDTVVLYSNWR
-434 DLSLAAEDK
+434 DLALAAEDK

-466 FFVLA
+466 FFVMA
-471 KCLALFTQLDLS
+471 KCLALFTNLDLS

-489 AIGMLLTGV
+489 AVGMLLTGV

-505 KAINWKTIFVTACLI
+505 RAINWKTIFVTACLI

-537 VVLQHLGNA
+537 EVLQHLGGA
-546 SPYILQAS
+546 APWVLQLC
-554 LAILTLLF
+554 LAVLTLLF

-575 VPVAIS
+575 VPIAIS

-605 LLSSGHPALM
+605 LISSGHPALM

-627 FLRVGIPLTLLVLV
+627 FLRVGVPLTVLVLV
-641 VTLVVINLMFR
+641 VTLVGINLMFH

>member
-1 MLARLYCGDI
+1 VGL
-11 YRDATT
+11 T
-17 PREAFTAHFQRPFS
+17 
-31 TAPAECQLVEMSL
+31 L
-44 TPDMIL
+44 TPDMML
-50 VLGLVAFTMLMLV
+50 VLGLVGFTMAMLV

-125 VMKMARGME
+125 VMRMARGME

-189 ATNTTL
+189 ATNT
-195 IANSPLIVLNDLIAS
+195 
-210 ANANLPP
+210 ANLLP
-217 GAHTIPRFGLFSV
+217 GAHTIPKFGLFSV
-230 TPVGLTL
+230 TPVGLSL
-237 AVIGVLYFYFFGRKL
+237 AVVGVLYFYFFGRKL
-252 LPGHEDQ
+252 LPGHEDE

-300 VEQLHDAPL
+300 VEQLHDSPM

-319 RMAPPADHVI
+319 RMAPPVDHVI
-329 WVGSVLGVLGPREQL
+329 WVGSVLGVLGPRDQL
-344 NQFAN
+344 SQFAN

-385 KQKIGELRLRKRFG
+385 KQTIGDLRLRKRFG

-405 TRGEQIFRDDLRSVS
+405 TRGDQIFRDDVRAVA
-420 LRAGDTLALHSNWR
+420 LRAGDTMVLHSNWR

-505 KAINWKTIFVTACLI
+505 KAVNWKTIFVTACLI

-537 VVLQHLGNA
+537 EVLQHLGGH
-546 SPYILQAS
+546 SHWLLQLA

-615 MVTGPGGYRGKD
+615 MVTGPGGYRSQD
-627 FLRVGIPLTLLVLV
+627 FLRVGLPLTFVVLV
-641 VTLVVINLMFR
+641 VTLLAINLMFH

>member
-1 MLARLYCGDI
+1 M
-11 YRDATT
+11 
-17 PREAFTAHFQRPFS
+17 
-31 TAPAECQLVEMSL
+31 M
-44 TPDMIL
+44 L
-50 VLGLVAFTMLMLV
+50 VLGLVVFTMLMLV

-77 VTIGLTGLI
+77 VVIGLTGLI
-86 PSERV
+86 PADKV
-91 FNGFAG
+91 FTGFAG

-112 LDRAGVLNLTARF
+112 LDRAGVLALTARF
-125 VMKMARGME
+125 VMRMARGKE
-134 SRLGL
+134 SRLGV
-139 VINMVA
+139 VINSVA
-145 SLFSAIIPSQ
+145 SLFSAVIPSQ

-175 LSRLLLPMAFCILT
+175 ISRLLLPMAFCILT

-195 IANSPLIVLNDLIAS
+195 IANSPLIMLNDLIAS
-210 ANANLPP
+210 ANNNLPP
-217 GAHTIPRFGLFSV
+217 GAQTIPKFGLFSV
-230 TPVGLTL
+230 TPVGVTL
-237 AVIGVLYFYFFGRKL
+237 AVAGVVFFWLFTRKL
-252 LPGHEDQ
+252 LPQREDARQ
-259 RLKVTPGRT
+259 KVTPGRT

-273 ETYGIGGETAELTVT
+273 DTYGIAGETAELTVT

-300 VEQLHDAPL
+300 AEQLHGAPL

-355 STRMRQL
+355 LPRMRQL

-367 PTRAGI
+367 PSRAGI
-373 SEVVIPPSSRFI
+373 SEAVIPPSSRFI
-385 KQKIGELRLRKRFG
+385 KQTIGDLHLRKRHG

-405 TRGEQIFRDDLRSVS
+405 TRGDHVYRDDVRAVS
-420 LRAGDTLALHSNWR
+420 LRAGDTLVLHSSWR
-434 DLSLAAEDK
+434 ELAQTAEDR
-443 DLVVVTDIPKE
+443 DLVVVTDIPRE

-466 FFVLA
+466 FFFTA
-471 KCLALFTQLDLS
+471 KCLALFTNLDLS
-483 VAMMTG
+483 IAMMTG
-489 AIGMLLTGV
+489 AIGMLLSGV

-532 AWVAQ
+532 AWLAQ
-537 VVLQHLGNA
+537 EVLLHMGGASPWVLQ
-546 SPYILQAS
+546 
-554 LAILTLLF
+554 LALATLTLLF

-605 LLSSGHPALM
+605 LISSGHPALM
-615 MVTGPGGYRGKD
+615 MVTGPGGYKSKD
-627 FLRVGIPLTLLVLV
+627 FLRAGVPLTAV
-641 VTLVVINLMFR
+641 VMAITLVAINLMFH

>member
-1 MLARLYCGDI
+1 
-11 YRDATT
+11 
-17 PREAFTAHFQRPFS
+17 
-31 TAPAECQLVEMSL
+31 
-44 TPDMIL
+44 MIL
-50 VLGLVAFTMLMLV
+50 VLGLVGFTMLMLV

-77 VTIGLTGLI
+77 VAIGLIGLL
-86 PSERV
+86 PADKV
-91 FNGFAG
+91 FDGFAG

-112 LDRAGVLNLTARF
+112 LDRAGVLNLTANF
-125 VMKMARGME
+125 VMRMARGAE
-134 SRLGL
+134 SRLGV
-139 VINMVA
+139 VINLVA
-145 SLFSAIIPSQ
+145 SLFSAVIPSQ
-155 ALAALMIPV
+155 ALAAIMIPV
-164 SSRLSARTGVP
+164 SSRLAARTGVP
-175 LSRLLLPMAFCILT
+175 LSQLLLPMAFCILT

-210 ANANLPP
+210 ANLNLPA
-217 GAHTIPRFGLFSV
+217 GAHTIPKFGLFSV
-230 TPVGLTL
+230 TPVGLAL
-237 AVIGVLYFYFFGRKL
+237 AMVGVAYFYFFGRKL
-252 LPGHEDQ
+252 LPGHEDE

-300 VEQLHDAPL
+300 AESLHQAPL
-309 ILAIKSGNDA
+309 ILAIKSGNEA

-329 WVGSVLGVLGPREQL
+329 WVGSVLGVLGPRDQL

-373 SEVVIPPSSRFI
+373 SEVVIPPVSRFI
-385 KQKIGELRLRKRFG
+385 KHTVAELRLRKRFG

-405 TRGEQIFRDDLRSVS
+405 NRGDQVFRDDVRGVS
-420 LRAGDTLALHSNWR
+420 LRAGDTVVLHSNWR
-434 DLSLAAEDK
+434 DLALAAEDK

-466 FFVLA
+466 FFLLA
-471 KCLALFTQLDLS
+471 KCLALFTNLDLS
-483 VAMMTG
+483 IAMMTG
-489 AIGMLLTGV
+489 AIGMLLSGV

-520 PLGWSMDSTGTA
+520 PLGWSMDATGTA
-532 AWVAQ
+532 AWLAQ
-537 VVLQHLGNA
+537 VVLEHLGSA
-546 SPYILQAS
+546 SPWVLQLS
-554 LAILTLLF
+554 LAVLTLLF

-575 VPVAIS
+575 VPIAIS

-596 VAVSSSNTF
+596 IAVSSSNTF

-615 MVTGPGGYRGKD
+615 MITGPGGYKGKD
-627 FLRVGIPLTLLVLV
+627 FLRVGLPLTLTVLV
-641 VTLVVINLMFR
+641 VTLVAVNLLFR

>member
-1 MLARLYCGDI
+1 MPLA
-11 YRDATT
+11 
-17 PREAFTAHFQRPFS
+17 
-31 TAPAECQLVEMSL
+31 L
-44 TPDMIL
+44 TPEMIL
-50 VLGLVAFTMLMLV
+50 VLGLVGFTMLMLV

-77 VTIGLTGLI
+77 VVIGLTGVI
-86 PSERV
+86 PSEKV

-112 LDRAGVLNLTARF
+112 LDRAGVLNLTAHM
-125 VMKMARGME
+125 VMRLAKGME

-139 VINMVA
+139 VINLMA
-145 SLFSAIIPSQ
+145 SLFSAVIPSQ

-175 LSRLLLPMAFCILT
+175 LSKLLLPMAFCILT

-210 ANANLPP
+210 ANANLLP
-217 GAHTIPRFGLFSV
+217 GAHTIPKFGLFSV
-230 TPVGLTL
+230 TPAGLALAAVG
-237 AVIGVLYFYFFGRKL
+237 IGYFYFFGRKL
-252 LPGHEDQ
+252 LPGHEDE

-273 ETYGIGGETAELTVT
+273 DTYGIAGETSELTVT

-300 VEQLHDAPL
+300 AEQLHDAPL
-309 ILAIKSGNDA
+309 ILAIKTGNES
-319 RMAPPADHVI
+319 RMAPPADLVI

-349 NQLCRL
+349 NQLCKL

-373 SEVVIPPSSRFI
+373 SEVVIPPVSRFI
-385 KQKIGELRLRKRFG
+385 KHTVGDLRLRKRFG

-405 TRGEQIFRDDLRSVS
+405 NRGDQVLRDDVRAVT
-420 LRAGDTLALHSNWR
+420 LRAGDTVVVHSTWR
-434 DLSLAAEDK
+434 DLSLAAEDR

-471 KCLALFTQLDLS
+471 KCLALFTNLDLS

-489 AIGMLLTGV
+489 AIGMLLSGV

-520 PLGWSMDSTGTA
+520 PLGWSMDATGTA

-537 VVLQHLGNA
+537 YVLHYLGHASPWVLQA
-546 SPYILQAS
+546 T

-575 VPVAIS
+575 VPIAIS

-615 MVTGPGGYRGKD
+615 MVTGPGGYKGRD
-627 FLRVGIPLTLLVLV
+627 FLRVGAPLTLAMLV
-641 VTLVVINLMFR
+641 VTLVSINLLFR

>member
-1 MLARLYCGDI
+1 MGL
-11 YRDATT
+11 T
-17 PREAFTAHFQRPFS
+17 
-31 TAPAECQLVEMSL
+31 L
-44 TPDMIL
+44 TPDMML
-50 VLGLVAFTMLMLV
+50 VLGLVGFTMLMLV

-125 VMKMARGME
+125 VMRMARGME

-210 ANANLPP
+210 ANANLLP
-217 GAHTIPRFGLFSV
+217 GAHTIPKFGLFSV

-237 AVIGVLYFYFFGRKL
+237 AVVGVLYFYFFGRKL
-252 LPGHEDQ
+252 LPGHEDE

-300 VEQLHDAPL
+300 VEQLHDSPM

-319 RMAPPADHVI
+319 RMAPPVDHVI

-344 NQFAN
+344 TQFAN

-385 KQKIGELRLRKRFG
+385 KQTIGDLRLRKRFG

-405 TRGEQIFRDDLRSVS
+405 TRGDQVFRDDVRAVT
-420 LRAGDTLALHSNWR
+420 LRAGDTMVLHSNWR
-434 DLSLAAEDK
+434 DLSLASEDK

-505 KAINWKTIFVTACLI
+505 KAVNWKTIFVTACLI

-537 VVLQHLGNA
+537 EVLQHLGGH
-546 SPYILQAS
+546 SHWLLQLA

-615 MVTGPGGYRGKD
+615 MVTGPGGYRSQD
-627 FLRVGIPLTLLVLV
+627 FLRVGLPLTFIVLV
-641 VTLVVINLMFR
+641 VTLLAINLMFH

>member
-1 MLARLYCGDI
+1 M
-11 YRDATT
+11 
-17 PREAFTAHFQRPFS
+17 
-31 TAPAECQLVEMSL
+31 
-44 TPDMIL
+44 

-77 VTIGLTGLI
+77 VAIGLTGLI
-86 PSERV
+86 PSDRV

-125 VMKMARGME
+125 VMRMANGVE
-134 SRLGL
+134 SRLGV
-139 VINMVA
+139 VINLVA
-145 SLFSAIIPSQ
+145 SLFSAVIPSQ

-210 ANANLPP
+210 TNLNLPP
-217 GAHTIPRFGLFSV
+217 GAHTIPKFGLFSV
-230 TPVGLTL
+230 TPIGLAL
-237 AVIGVLYFYFFGRKL
+237 AAVGVLYFYLFGRKL
-252 LPGHEDQ
+252 LPGHEDE

-288 AESPLVGMSIGE
+288 AESPLVGMSIME
-300 VEQLHDAPL
+300 AEQLHDAPL

-344 NQFAN
+344 TQFAN

-373 SEVVIPPSSRFI
+373 SEVVIPPVSRFI
-385 KQKIGELRLRKRFG
+385 KHTVGELRLRKRFG

-405 TRGEQIFRDDLRSVS
+405 TRGDQVFRDDVRGVS
-420 LRAGDTLALHSNWR
+420 LRAGDTVVLHSNWR
-434 DLSLAAEDK
+434 DLALAAEDK
-443 DLVVVTDIPKE
+443 DLVVVTDIPKQ

-466 FFVLA
+466 FFVMA
-471 KCLALFTQLDLS
+471 KCLALFTNLDLS

-489 AIGMLLTGV
+489 AIGMLLSGV

-505 KAINWKTIFVTACLI
+505 RAINWKTIFVTACLI
-520 PLGWSMDSTGTA
+520 PLGWSMDATGTA

-537 VVLQHLGNA
+537 EVLQHLGGH
-546 SPYILQAS
+546 SHWLLQAC

-575 VPVAIS
+575 VPIAIS

-627 FLRVGIPLTLLVLV
+627 FLRVGLPLTLVVLV
-641 VTLVVINLMFR
+641 VTLVAINLLFR

>member
-1 MLARLYCGDI
+1 MLVAL
-11 YRDATT
+11 A
-17 PREAFTAHFQRPFS
+17 
-31 TAPAECQLVEMSL
+31 L

-50 VLGLVAFTMLMLV
+50 VLGLLAFTTLMLV

-77 VTIGLTGLI
+77 ITIGLTGLI
-86 PSERV
+86 PPERV
-91 FNGFAG
+91 FNGFSG
-97 NAVIAIIAIMIMGEG
+97 TAVIAIIAIMIMGEG
-112 LDRAGVLNLTARF
+112 LDRAGVLNITAQF
-125 VMKMARGME
+125 VVRLAHGVE
-134 SRLGL
+134 SRLGV
-139 VINMVA
+139 VINVVA
-145 SLFSAIIPSQ
+145 SMFSAVIPSQ
-155 ALAALMIPV
+155 ALAALMIPI

-175 LSRLLLPMAFCILT
+175 LSRLLLPMAFCILA

-195 IANSPLIVLNDLIAS
+195 IANSALIVLNDLIAS
-210 ANANLPP
+210 ANANLLP
-217 GAHTIPRFGLFSV
+217 GAHTIPKFGLFSV
-230 TPVGLTL
+230 TPIGLAL
-237 AVIGVLYFYFFGRKL
+237 GAVGVLYFYLFGAKL

-273 ETYGIGGETAELTVT
+273 ETYGIVGETAELTVT

-300 VEQLHDAPL
+300 VEQLHEPPL
-309 ILAIKSGNDA
+309 ILAIKSGNEA

-344 NQFAN
+344 NRFAN

-355 STRMRQL
+355 STRMHQL

-373 SEVVIPPSSRFI
+373 SEVVIPPVSRFI
-385 KQKIGELRLRKRFG
+385 KHTIGELRLRKRFG

-405 TRGEQIFRDDLRSVS
+405 NRGEQVLHDDVRAIS
-420 LRAGDTLALHSNWR
+420 LRAGDTVVLHSNWR
-434 DLSLAAEDK
+434 DLTLAAEDK
-443 DLVVVTDIPKE
+443 DLVVVTDIPKDV
-454 EQRPGKIWQAVG
+454 QRPTKIWQAVG
-466 FFVLA
+466 FFLMA
-471 KCLALFTQLDLS
+471 QGLALFTGLDLS

-489 AIGMLLTGV
+489 AIAMLLSGV
-498 LNMDEAY
+498 LDMDEAY
-505 KAINWKTIFVTACLI
+505 KAINWKTVFVIACLI

-532 AWVAQ
+532 AWLAQQ
-537 VVLQHLGNA
+537 VVRIFGGF
-546 SPYILQAS
+546 SPYILQLV

-615 MVTGPGGYRGKD
+615 MVTGPGGYKSND
-627 FLRVGIPLTLLVLV
+627 FLRVGLPLTGLILV
-641 VTLVVINLMFR
+641 VTLIAINLMFH

>member
-1 MLARLYCGDI
+1 MGL
-11 YRDATT
+11 T
-17 PREAFTAHFQRPFS
+17 
-31 TAPAECQLVEMSL
+31 L
-44 TPDMIL
+44 TPDMML
-50 VLGLVAFTMLMLV
+50 VLGLVGFTMLMLV

-125 VMKMARGME
+125 VMRMARGME

-210 ANANLPP
+210 ANANLLP
-217 GAHTIPRFGLFSV
+217 GAHTIPKFGLFSV

-237 AVIGVLYFYFFGRKL
+237 AVVGVLYFYFFGRKL
-252 LPGHEDQ
+252 LPGHEDE

-300 VEQLHDAPL
+300 VEQLHDSPM

-319 RMAPPADHVI
+319 RMAPPVDHVI

-344 NQFAN
+344 TQFAN

-385 KQKIGELRLRKRFG
+385 KQTIGDLRLRKRFG

-405 TRGEQIFRDDLRSVS
+405 TRGDQVFRDDVRAVT
-420 LRAGDTLALHSNWR
+420 LRAGDTMVLHSNWR
-434 DLSLAAEDK
+434 DLSLASEDK

-537 VVLQHLGNA
+537 EVLQHLGGH
-546 SPYILQAS
+546 SHWLLQ
-554 LAILTLLF
+554 LALAVLTLLF

-615 MVTGPGGYRGKD
+615 MVTGPGGYRSQD
-627 FLRVGIPLTLLVLV
+627 FLRVGLPLTFIVLV
-641 VTLVVINLMFR
+641 VTLLAINLMFH